1 MRSRA
6 EFAIALLI
14 EIVGAAGVL
23 LVSTRT
29 WQTITTL
36 RPRPFAD
43 DVLRISGRGIDT
55 ACTALALVGLAGVVA
70 VLATRG
76 VVRRGVGAL
85 VALAGAGI
93 VWRSISALPAVS
105 AARADALV
113 RDKHQLVSGAE
124 VVGRHVTTSPAWAA
138 TSAVGG
144 GLVLLA
150 GVLIAW
156 RGGRWSAMSAKYE
169 APVAVAEQDEQ
180 ARAKADVRMWTAMER
195 GEDPTADDP
204 TDLH

>member
-14 EIVGAAGVL
+14 EIIGAAGVL

-43 DVLRISGRGIDT
+43 DVLHVSGRAIDT

-70 VLATRG
+70 VLATKG
-76 VVRRGVGAL
+76 AVRRGVGVL
-85 VALAGAGI
+85 VALAGAAI
-93 VWRSISALPAVS
+93 VWRSIGALPAVS
-105 AARADALV
+105 ASRADALV
-113 RDKHQLVSGAE
+113 RDKHELVAGAE
-124 VVGRHVTTSPAWAA
+124 VVGRHITTAPAWAVS
-138 TSAVGG
+138 SAIGG
-144 GLVLLA
+144 VLVLLA
-150 GVLIAW
+150 GLLIAW

-169 APVAVAEQDEQ
+169 APAAETEQDEH

-204 TDLH
+204 TDLA